1 LRNFITCPLIPSRLH
16 LHALCIPSK
25 IDDDFEALLSSA
37 LSGIAEELV
46 KAGQKERALSIF

>member
-1 LRNFITCPLIPSRLH
+1 LRNFIICPLIPSRLH
-16 LHALCIPSK
+16 PYALCIPSK

-46 KAGQKERALSIF
+46 KAGQKERASQFF